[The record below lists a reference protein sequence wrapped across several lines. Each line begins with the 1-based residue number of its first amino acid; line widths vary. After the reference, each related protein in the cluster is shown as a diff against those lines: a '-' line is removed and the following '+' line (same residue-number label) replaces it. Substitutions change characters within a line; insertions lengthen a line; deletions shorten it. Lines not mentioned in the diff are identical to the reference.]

1 MMSMWRL
8 WCSGTKAVS
17 EPEAFL
23 STSEVLIT
31 FGHKSDVCP
40 SSALCNKNPSSEKTL
55 APLEFHF
62 KKLEI
67 CIQAIPILIFFF

>member
-1 MMSMWRL
+1 MRRMWRL
-8 WCSGTKAVS
+8 RRPGTKAVS

-40 SSALCNKNPSSEKTL
+40 SSALRNKKLSSEKTP

-67 CIQAIPILIFFF
+67 WIQAIPILIFF